1 MMIQHF
7 RKKFIIFSTC
17 ALVLVILTIVGSI
30 SAITYYRARQ
40 EVNTVLTILTDNEGR
55 IPDRQIQSR
64 PEIIPQPQFTRE
76 SLSQYRYFSATT
88 MGDGEIAVDNQHI
101 LSVSPAAIR
110 RLTKRVIRRDSAQGH
125 VIYKKTVYAYK
136 VKQTGKQT
144 MVVFLDESLM
154 MAKAREII
162 YIGLILG
169 TISLILY
176 TVILVLFSRRA
187 IRPIIQNEE
196 RQKEFITN
204 AGHELKTPLTVIS
217 ANTEMQELTNGET
230 ELTTSTKQQVDR
242 MTKLINYLVSLARLQ
257 EQPQLNVVVVDA
269 SRLVGRVATS
279 FKNVITNDGHQFKQS
294 IAPGITVKADE
305 NYFYELISILVD
317 NANKYCDPNGTV
329 EINLK
334 KTKKNMV
341 LTVTNSYAKG
351 ANVDTS
357 RFFERFYRENKA
369 RTLTKKAG
377 YGIGLSMAQTL
388 VRNFNGRIN
397 VKYADKKISF
407 VVTLKRVDS

>member
-1 MMIQHF
+1 
-7 RKKFIIFSTC
+7 
-17 ALVLVILTIVGSI
+17 
-30 SAITYYRARQ
+30 
-40 EVNTVLTILTDNEGR
+40 
-55 IPDRQIQSR
+55 
-64 PEIIPQPQFTRE
+64 
-76 SLSQYRYFSATT
+76 

-125 VIYKKTVYAYK
+125 VIYKKMVYAYK